1 VIGDSKV
8 GTLVEP
14 KGVFIAWCIWYARSV
29 ALPSYR
35 CEPRPYLD
43 CHTRRVALL
52 GSAFIGLEGRQCIA
66 PPKEVAAMPTA
77 KKEPGSE
84 MEVSVP
90 VNN

>member
-1 VIGDSKV
+1 
-8 GTLVEP
+8 
-14 KGVFIAWCIWYARSV
+14 
-29 ALPSYR
+29 
-35 CEPRPYLD
+35 
-43 CHTRRVALL
+43 VALL